1 MPVEPRCLCLGA
13 HVRLQRKH
21 QRRGWP
27 LHRSPQAECG
37 QLWAPE
43 RSPRKRP
50 DTADPRGSVTGVHAW
65 PSQTPTR
72 PCVLKRLPCGGV
84 ARTRPAQM
92 GRQSEWKAVVA
103 LILATL

>member
-1 MPVEPRCLCLGA
+1 MEPRCLCLGA

-21 QRRGWP
+21 QRRGRP

-50 DTADPRGSVTGVHAW
+50 DTADPPGVSDWCPRPAFTNANATMRFEKAPLWWRGEDE
-65 PSQTPTR
+65 
-72 PCVLKRLPCGGV
+72 
-84 ARTRPAQM
+84 ARTN
-92 GRQSEWKAVVA
+92 GETV
-103 LILATL
+103 